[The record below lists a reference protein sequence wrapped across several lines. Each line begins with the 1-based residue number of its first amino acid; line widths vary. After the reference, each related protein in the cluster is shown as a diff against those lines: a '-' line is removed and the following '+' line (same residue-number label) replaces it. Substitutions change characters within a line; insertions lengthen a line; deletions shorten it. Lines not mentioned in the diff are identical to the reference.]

1 MTRVQSVIGDFDM
14 LNSWFAIT
22 FHAARLAFE
31 AQNAMAF
38 RDMRLIGD
46 ASKPRLVTWPMSSPT
61 RSPSRQMFRRPR
73 RILRQTVAEGVSQLT
88 RSTKNE
94 CVRTSANAPNNR
106 QCRVEK
112 RAPQV
117 IRPLTISP
125 TFPT

>member
-22 FHAARLAFE
+22 FHAARLGFE
-31 AQNAMAF
+31 AQNAVAF
-38 RDMRLIGD
+38 RLMRLIGD

-106 QCRVEK
+106 
-112 RAPQV
+112 
-117 IRPLTISP
+117 
-125 TFPT
+125 